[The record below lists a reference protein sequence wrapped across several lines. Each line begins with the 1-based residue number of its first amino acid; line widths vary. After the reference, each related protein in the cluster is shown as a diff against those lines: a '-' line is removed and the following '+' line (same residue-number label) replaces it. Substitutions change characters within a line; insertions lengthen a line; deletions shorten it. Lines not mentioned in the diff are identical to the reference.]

1 LRSWKKRLMSMKK
14 ASLAFALPL
23 AFIALLDNIS
33 TWFAVNA
40 GAVELNPIVYPF
52 LSDIYL
58 FALFTLFKCFIVF
71 ALTYKYMRMT
81 LTDII
86 VYAVVFFF
94 FARAVVINVFNYVN
108 MVG

>member
-1 LRSWKKRLMSMKK
+1 LKYMRLMSMRVRK
-14 ASLAFALPL
+14 ANFVLALLL

-33 TWFAVNA
+33 TWFAVGV

-52 LSDIYL
+52 LSNIHL

-71 ALTYKYMRMT
+71 FLTYKYMKPT

-94 FARAVVINVFNYVN
+94 FARAVVINVLNYVH